1 MEVGWEIYFRPEN
14 NSEKLGDLILNEGS
28 KMGMIITG
36 TPAFRGRRI
45 EAGLLSAGQDFSIET
60 TPFSV
65 GLGHFVDFK
74 KDNFIGKKAL
84 LDANKECRSWG
95 IRVVDGI
102 AKKGRS
108 LKLNGKIVGKV
119 TSSTWSPYQVCGV
132 GIALLDNSEIGPG
145 TVIDVEC
152 IDNKIH
158 KAELCKLPMY
168 DAKGEIVR
176 GIKKD
181 IPQKPEPWAGIRN

>member
-1 MEVGWEIYFRPEN
+1 MDTMRMETGYLHWGHDISPEEN
-14 NSEKLGDLILNEGS
+14 
-28 KMGMIITG
+28 
-36 TPAFRGRRI
+36 PF
-45 EAGLLSAGQDFSIET
+45 EAGLGFA
-60 TPFSV
+60 
-65 GLGHFVDFK
+65 VDLK
-74 KDNFIGKKAL
+74 KDFDFIGKKAL
-84 LDANKECRSWG
+84 LNANKECRSWG

-145 TVIDVEC
+145 TVVEVEC
-152 IDNKIH
+152 TDEKIH

-168 DAKGEIVR
+168 DPKGEIVR
-176 GIKKD
+176 GINKK
-181 IPQKPEPWAGIRN
+181 IPTKAEPWVGIKS